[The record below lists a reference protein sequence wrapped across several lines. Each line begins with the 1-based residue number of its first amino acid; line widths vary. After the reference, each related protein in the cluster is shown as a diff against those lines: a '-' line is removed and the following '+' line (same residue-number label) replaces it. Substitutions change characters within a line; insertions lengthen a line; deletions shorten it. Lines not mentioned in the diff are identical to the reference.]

1 MENSVGAILF
11 KNTPL
16 PKIGVFKIILGG
28 VFVAYRAIYRKWRPL
43 VFEDI
48 VGQGHVTRTLKNQIL
63 NGRIS
68 HAYLFCGTRGTGKT
82 TAAKV
87 FSRAVNCLNNKDGS
101 PCNECDVC
109 RGILDGSI
117 MDVSEIDAAS
127 NNRVENI
134 REILEDVNYVASQS
148 TYRVY
153 IIDEVHMLSTGAFNA
168 LLKTLEEPPE
178 HVIFILA
185 TTEAHKVPETILSR
199 CQRFDFKRIRPQDI
213 ILRMKEIAVGDG
225 LEISESALTLL
236 AQLAE
241 GSMRDGLSIL
251 ERCVSACG
259 NKLSYDDVV
268 SVMGISGNELNFR
281 LIDAIKDSNT
291 VEVLKI
297 INSLMEEG
305 KDLNVF
311 MDFLI
316 GYVRNLMVLKVTEN
330 PERILDLSAEDMV
343 KMKAQADKITFE
355 NINNA
360 ITVLS
365 KAKADAKYEKSPRVI
380 YELALVKLTRPELDD
395 SNSAVISRLSDI
407 EDKIK
412 NGLPQTVIVE
422 KAKEEPEEPKKKEVS
437 KRLYLPLDVENLTST
452 TPVVAAARKW
462 DKIALSIVRQ
472 CPFVATAIINR
483 KITIDGE
490 GIILL
495 YDKKELMKKKIL
507 STYIK
512 QVEAIFQKQSGTD
525 LLIKAA
531 FEDDIG
537 DNLIDF
543 WDLPEGEK
551 IDDTPKETVG
561 YDNSGDPLIE
571 IGNKFPEIVEYTDE
585 SEFTEYVG
593 GEDFSQAAF
602 DEGDTEEFL
611 EDGELTEDDEE

>member
-1 MENSVGAILF
+1 M
-11 KNTPL
+11 
-16 PKIGVFKIILGG
+16 
-28 VFVAYRAIYRKWRPL
+28 AYRAIYRKWRPL

-87 FSRAVNCLNNKDGS
+87 FSRAVNCLNNKEGS

-109 RGILDGSI
+109 KGILDGSI

-225 LEISESALTLL
+225 LDISDDAYALL

-268 SVMGISGNELNFR
+268 SVMGISGNELNYR
-281 LIDAIKDSNT
+281 LIEAIKDSNT
-291 VEVLKI
+291 AEVLRV
-297 INSLMEEG
+297 INSLTEEG

-316 GYVRNLMVLKVTEN
+316 GYVRNLMVLKATDH
-330 PERILDLSAEDMV
+330 PDRILDVSAEDMV
-343 KMKAQADKITFE
+343 KMKAQADRVSFE

-395 SNSAVISRLSDI
+395 SNSALISRLSDI

-422 KAKEEPEEPKKKEVS
+422 KQAVEPEDEPKKKEVS
-437 KRLYLPLDVENLTST
+437 KRLYTPLDVASLTSQ
-452 TPVVAAARKW
+452 TPVVVAARRW
-462 DKIALSIVRQ
+462 DKISLAIIKQ
-472 CPFVATAIINR
+472 CPYVVPLIMSR

-495 YDKKELMKKKIL
+495 FEKNEATKKKL
-507 STYIK
+507 LANYIK
-512 QVEAIFQKQSGTD
+512 QVQDVFQKQSGTD
-525 LLIKAA
+525 LLIKTA
-531 FEDDIG
+531 FSEDIG
-537 DNLIDF
+537 DNIIDF

-551 IDDTPKETVG
+551 PEETQEEAIG
-561 YDNSGDPLIE
+561 YDDSSDPLVE

-585 SEFTEYVG
+585 SEFTEYTG
-593 GEDFSQAAF
+593 GEDFSQTAF
-602 DEGDTEEFL
+602 EESDSEEFL
-611 EDGELTEDDEE
+611 EDSEINEDNGE

>member
-1 MENSVGAILF
+1 M
-11 KNTPL
+11 
-16 PKIGVFKIILGG
+16 
-28 VFVAYRAIYRKWRPL
+28 AYRAIYRKWRPL

-63 NGRIS
+63 NGKIS

-109 RGILDGSI
+109 KGILDGSI

-225 LEISESALTLL
+225 LDISEGAYTLL

-268 SVMGISGNELNFR
+268 SVMGISGNELNYR
-281 LIDAIKDSNT
+281 LIDAIKDSDT
-291 VEVLKI
+291 AEVLKV
-297 INSLMEEG
+297 INSLVEEG

-316 GYVRNLMVLKVTEN
+316 GYVRNLMVLKATDN
-330 PERILDLSAEDMV
+330 PEKILDLSAEDMV
-343 KMKAQADKITFE
+343 KMKAQAEKISFE

-365 KAKADAKYEKSPRVI
+365 RAKADAKYEKSPRVI
-380 YELALVKLTRPELDD
+380 YELALIKLTRPELDD
-395 SNSAVISRLSDI
+395 SNTALMSRLSDI

-412 NGLPQTVIVE
+412 NGLPQTVVVE
-422 KAKEEPEEPKKKEVS
+422 KVQAEAEEEPKKKEVS
-437 KRLYLPLDVENLTST
+437 KRLYLPLDVDSLTST
-452 TPVVAAARKW
+452 TPVVMAARKW
-462 DKIALSIVRQ
+462 DKISMAIIRQ
-472 CPFVATAIINR
+472 CPFVATSLINR

-495 YDKKELMKKKIL
+495 FAKNEMMKKKIL

-512 QVEAIFQKQSGTD
+512 QVERIFQKQSGTD

-551 IDDTPKETVG
+551 VEEKLEVTIG
-561 YDNSGDPLIE
+561 YDASSDPLIE
-571 IGNKFPEIVEYTDE
+571 IGNRFPEIVEYTDE
-585 SEFTEYVG
+585 SEFTEYSG
-593 GEDFSQAAF
+593 GEDFSQEAF
-602 DEGDTEEFL
+602 DESESEEFL
-611 EDGELTEDDEE
+611 EENELNEDDGE

>member
-1 MENSVGAILF
+1 M
-11 KNTPL
+11 
-16 PKIGVFKIILGG
+16 
-28 VFVAYRAIYRKWRPL
+28 AYRAIYRKWRPL

-87 FSRAVNCLNNKDGS
+87 FSRAVNCLNNKEGS

-109 RGILDGSI
+109 KGILDGSI

-225 LEISESALTLL
+225 LDISDDAYALL

-268 SVMGISGNELNFR
+268 SVMGISGNELNYR
-281 LIDAIKDSNT
+281 LIEAIKDSNT
-291 VEVLKI
+291 AEVLRV
-297 INSLMEEG
+297 INSLTEEG

-316 GYVRNLMVLKVTEN
+316 GYVRNLMVLKATDH
-330 PERILDLSAEDMV
+330 PDRILDVSAEDMV
-343 KMKAQADKITFE
+343 KMKAQADRVSFE

-395 SNSAVISRLSDI
+395 SNSALISRLSDI

-422 KAKEEPEEPKKKEVS
+422 KQAVEPEDEPKKKEVS
-437 KRLYLPLDVENLTST
+437 KRLYTPLDVASLTSQ
-452 TPVVAAARKW
+452 TPVVVAARRW
-462 DKIALSIVRQ
+462 DKISLAIIKQ
-472 CPFVATAIINR
+472 CPYVVPLIMSR

-495 YDKKELMKKKIL
+495 FEKNEATKKKL
-507 STYIK
+507 LANYIK
-512 QVEAIFQKQSGTD
+512 QVQDVFQKQSGTD
-525 LLIKAA
+525 LLIKTA
-531 FEDDIG
+531 FSEDIG
-537 DNLIDF
+537 DNIIDF

-551 IDDTPKETVG
+551 PEETQEEAIG
-561 YDNSGDPLIE
+561 YDDSSDPLVE

-585 SEFTEYVG
+585 SEFTEYTG
-593 GEDFSQAAF
+593 GENFSQTACEES
-602 DEGDTEEFL
+602 DSEEFL
-611 EDGELTEDDEE
+611 EDSEINEDNGE

>member
-1 MENSVGAILF
+1 M
-11 KNTPL
+11 
-16 PKIGVFKIILGG
+16 
-28 VFVAYRAIYRKWRPL
+28 AYRAIYRKWRPL

-63 NGRIS
+63 NGKIS

-109 RGILDGSI
+109 KGILDGSI

-225 LEISESALTLL
+225 LEISESAYTLL

-268 SVMGISGNELNFR
+268 SVMGISGNELNYR
-281 LIDAIKDSNT
+281 LIDAIKETDT
-291 VEVLKI
+291 AEVLKI
-297 INSLMEEG
+297 INSLVEEG

-316 GYVRNLMVLKVTEN
+316 GYVRNLMVLKATDN
-330 PERILDLSAEDMV
+330 PEKILDLSAEDMV
-343 KMKAQADKITFE
+343 KMKSQADKMSFE

-365 KAKADAKYEKSPRVI
+365 RAKADAKYEKSPRVI
-380 YELALVKLTRPELDD
+380 YELSLIKLTRPELDD
-395 SNSAVISRLSDI
+395 SNTALMSRLSDI

-412 NGLPQTVIVE
+412 NGLPQTVVVE
-422 KAKEEPEEPKKKEVS
+422 KPQAEAEEEPKKKEVS
-437 KRLYLPLDVENLTST
+437 KRLYLPLDVESLTST
-452 TPVVAAARKW
+452 TPVVMAARKW
-462 DKIALSIVRQ
+462 DKISMAIIRQ
-472 CPFVATAIINR
+472 CPFVATSIINR

-495 YDKKELMKKKIL
+495 FAQNEMMKKKIL
-507 STYIK
+507 TTYIK
-512 QVEAIFQKQSGTD
+512 QVERIFQKQSGSD
-525 LLIKAA
+525 LIIKAA
-531 FEDDIG
+531 FEEDIG

-551 IDDTPKETVG
+551 LEKNPEETIG
-561 YDNSGDPLIE
+561 YDNSNDPLIE

-585 SEFTEYVG
+585 SEFTEYSG
-593 GEDFSQAAF
+593 GEDFSQEAF
-602 DEGDTEEFL
+602 DESESEEFL
-611 EDGELTEDDEE
+611 DENELNEDDGE

>member
-1 MENSVGAILF
+1 M
-11 KNTPL
+11 
-16 PKIGVFKIILGG
+16 
-28 VFVAYRAIYRKWRPL
+28 AYRAIYRKWRPL

-48 VGQGHVTRTLKNQIL
+48 VGQSHVTRTLKNQIL

-87 FSRAVNCLNNKDGS
+87 FSRAVNCLNNKEGS

-109 RGILDGSI
+109 KGILDGSI

-225 LEISESALTLL
+225 LDISDDAYALL

-268 SVMGISGNELNFR
+268 SVMGISGNELNYR
-281 LIDAIKDSNT
+281 LIEAIKDSNT
-291 VEVLKI
+291 AEVLRV
-297 INSLMEEG
+297 INSLTEEG

-316 GYVRNLMVLKVTEN
+316 GYVRNLMVLKATDH
-330 PERILDLSAEDMV
+330 PDRILDVSAEDMV
-343 KMKAQADKITFE
+343 KMKAQADRVSFE

-395 SNSAVISRLSDI
+395 SNSALISRLSDI

-422 KAKEEPEEPKKKEVS
+422 KPATEPEDEPKKKEVS
-437 KRLYLPLDVENLTST
+437 KRLYTPLDVASLTSQ
-452 TPVVAAARKW
+452 TPVVVAARRW
-462 DKIALSIVRQ
+462 DKISLAIIKQ
-472 CPFVATAIINR
+472 CPYVVPLIMSR

-495 YDKKELMKKKIL
+495 FEKNEATKKKL
-507 STYIK
+507 LANYIK
-512 QVEAIFQKQSGTD
+512 QVQDVFQKQSGTD
-525 LLIKAA
+525 LLIKTA
-531 FEDDIG
+531 FSEDIG
-537 DNLIDF
+537 DNIIDF

-551 IDDTPKETVG
+551 PEETQEEAIG
-561 YDNSGDPLIE
+561 YDDSSDPLVE

-585 SEFTEYVG
+585 SEFTEYTG
-593 GEDFSQAAF
+593 GEDFSQTAF
-602 DEGDTEEFL
+602 EESDSEEFL
-611 EDGELTEDDEE
+611 EDGEINEDNGE

>member
-1 MENSVGAILF
+1 M
-11 KNTPL
+11 
-16 PKIGVFKIILGG
+16 
-28 VFVAYRAIYRKWRPL
+28 AYRAIYRKWRPL

-87 FSRAVNCLNNKDGS
+87 FSRAVNCLNNKEGS

-109 RGILDGSI
+109 KGILDGSI

-225 LEISESALTLL
+225 LDISDDAYALL

-268 SVMGISGNELNFR
+268 SVMGISGNELNYR
-281 LIDAIKDSNT
+281 LIEAIKDSNT
-291 VEVLKI
+291 AEVLRV
-297 INSLMEEG
+297 INSLTEEG

-316 GYVRNLMVLKVTEN
+316 GYVRNLMVLKATDH
-330 PERILDLSAEDMV
+330 PDRILDVSAEDMV
-343 KMKAQADKITFE
+343 KMKAQADRVSFE

-395 SNSAVISRLSDI
+395 SNSALISRLSDI

-422 KAKEEPEEPKKKEVS
+422 KSATEPEEEPKKKEVS
-437 KRLYLPLDVENLTST
+437 KRLYTPLDVASLTSQ
-452 TPVVAAARKW
+452 TPVVVAARRW
-462 DKIALSIVRQ
+462 DKISLAIIKQ
-472 CPFVATAIINR
+472 CPYVVPLIMSR

-495 YDKKELMKKKIL
+495 FEKNEATKKKL
-507 STYIK
+507 LANYIK
-512 QVEAIFQKQSGTD
+512 QVQDVFQKQSGTD
-525 LLIKAA
+525 LLIKTA
-531 FEDDIG
+531 FSEDIG
-537 DNLIDF
+537 DNIIDF
-543 WDLPEGEK
+543 WDLPEGER
-551 IDDTPKETVG
+551 PEETQEETIG
-561 YDNSGDPLIE
+561 YDDSSDPLVE

-585 SEFTEYVG
+585 SEFTEYTG
-593 GEDFSQAAF
+593 GENFSQTAF
-602 DEGDTEEFL
+602 EESDSEEFL
-611 EDGELTEDDEE
+611 EDSEINEDNGE